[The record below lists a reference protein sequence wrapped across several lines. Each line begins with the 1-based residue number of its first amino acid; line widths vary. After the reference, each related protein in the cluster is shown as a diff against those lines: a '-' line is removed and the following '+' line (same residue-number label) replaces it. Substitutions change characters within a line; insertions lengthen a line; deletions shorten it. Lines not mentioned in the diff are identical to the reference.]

1 MFNPHQVRL
10 DWDKIAY
17 DEALKRVEF
26 IKKNNAVVSIE
37 LRESPS
43 GNGYHA
49 IIYTYWSLNPT
60 FIWRL
65 RRAWKDDGF
74 RLVKDVFNKR
84 PFRDVLFQSKRL
96 RKNGMS
102 LIVSETKMFKCERER
117 YMSEVWKNVSIE

>member
-1 MFNPHQVRL
+1 MFNPQQVRL

-17 DEALKRVEF
+17 STAMKRIEK
-26 IKKNNAVVSIE
+26 IKKNSVVMAIE

-43 GNGYHA
+43 GNGYHVLIGMA
-49 IIYTYWSLNPT
+49 YSLNPT

-74 RLVKDVFNKR
+74 RLVKDVFNRK
-84 PFRDVLFQSKRL
+84 PYRDVLFQSKRF

-102 LIVSETKMFKCERER
+102 LILSETKMFKWIRD
-117 YMSEVWKNVSIE
+117 KD